1 MINKWLT
8 RLNFKTIEIENYL
21 NGVETDWDDIVYQ
34 TGLQQDYT
42 VSLSN
47 RKEDFSYYW
56 SMGYADRRCKSG
68 RSLS

>member
-47 RKEDFSYYW
+47 RKEISVIIGQWD
-56 SMGYADRRCKSG
+56 MLIEKV
-68 RSLS
+68 